1 MLSKERITEAEK
13 NMKDYLEE
21 GLMKKIRE
29 FDENIFNV
37 FKKNSND
44 SLKIADFL
52 LKNNMSSL
60 WVIVCSYYSMYYMA
74 NAVLYKIGYKVG
86 YKIPHKV
93 TSDALIVLIRS
104 RLKERILEEF
114 EEARDEA
121 LELANVKADEII
133 ESFDFER
140 VKRSRFQYDMTEVVK
155 NSKAMTSL
163 DRAKRFTFEMEKLL
177 LNK

>member
-1 MLSKERITEAEK
+1 MLSKERIKEAEK

-29 FDENIFNV
+29 VDENIFNV
-37 FKKNSND
+37 FKRNSED

-74 NAVLYKIGYKVG
+74 NAVLYKLGYKVG

-93 TSDALIVLIRS
+93 TSDALIVLVRS
-104 RLKERILEEF
+104 KLKERILEEF

-140 VKRSRFQYDMTEVVK
+140 VKRSRFQYDMTETVK

-163 DRAKRFTFEMEKLL
+163 ERAKRFSFEMEKLL
-177 LNK
+177 LK